1 MSARRSGRARELRQ
15 LLIGVALLA
24 AVLEGQQLFGMIT
37 SDDRLD
43 PALRDATAP
52 VDVVSSASPF
62 RGALPFLRA
71 RSWLTPGPLDFDH
84 TRRISRRERQP
95 PAPPISRRQ

>member
-15 LLIGVALLA
+15 ILIGVALLA

-43 PALRDATAP
+43 PAFRDATGAGRRGILSVTFP
-52 VDVVSSASPF
+52 
-62 RGALPFLRA
+62 RGAALSPGSIMVNARA
-71 RSWLTPGPLDFDH
+71 ARFRS
-84 TRRISRRERQP
+84 
-95 PAPPISRRQ
+95 